1 MLSKYFTIIA
11 MLCLPFV
18 SFSQSKAIED
28 FYNKYKNHEDISK
41 VELKGW
47 VLKLV
52 AKFTDEA
59 DTTDD
64 FLRKITKLRV
74 LSMDEGNLVE
84 QSDYNQLLK
93 KVKSDRFEDLM
104 QFKDKDGD
112 VTIMIREGG
121 SAITDILMLISG
133 DDNFTL
139 LSLEGRLKFSDIQNL
154 NLDIDIEG
162 TEHLEKVKKDKRK
175 SNRSPKV

>member
-11 MLCLPFV
+11 LLCLPFV

-28 FYNKYKNHEDISK
+28 FYNKYKHHEDISK

-84 QSDYNQLLK
+84 RSDYNQLLK

-112 VTIMIREGG
+112 VTILIREGG
-121 SAITDILMLISG
+121 SAVTDILMLISG

-162 TEHLEKVKKDKRK
+162 AEHLEKVKKDKRK
-175 SNRSPKV
+175 RGPSPKA

>member
-1 MLSKYFTIIA
+1 MLSRYFTIIA
-11 MLCLPFV
+11 LLCLPLL

-59 DTTDD
+59 DNTDD

-74 LSMDEGNLVE
+74 LSMDEGNIVE
-84 QSDYNQLLK
+84 RADYNRLIKNVQ
-93 KVKSDRFEDLM
+93 SDRFEDLM
-104 QFKDKDGD
+104 YFKEGD
-112 VTIMIREGG
+112 SDVKILIREGA
-121 SAITDILMLISG
+121 SAVTDILMVISG
-133 DDNFTL
+133 DDHFTL

-162 TEHLEKVKKDKRK
+162 TEHLGKVSKRK
-175 SNRSPKV
+175 DGRKTGA

>member
-1 MLSKYFTIIA
+1 MLYKFFTIIA
-11 MLCLPFV
+11 LLCLPIV

-74 LSMDEGNLVE
+74 LSMDEGNLVSKSE
-84 QSDYNQLLK
+84 YNTLLK
-93 KVKSDRFEDLM
+93 KVHSDRFEDLM
-104 QFKDKDGD
+104 HFKDGD
-112 VTIMIREGG
+112 GNVKILIREGA
-121 SAITDILMLISG
+121 SAVTDILMVISSE
-133 DDNFTL
+133 DSFTL

-154 NLDIDIEG
+154 SLDLDIEG
-162 TEHLEKVKKDKRK
+162 AEHLEKVKKDGRK
-175 SNRSPKV
+175 SHRSPKA